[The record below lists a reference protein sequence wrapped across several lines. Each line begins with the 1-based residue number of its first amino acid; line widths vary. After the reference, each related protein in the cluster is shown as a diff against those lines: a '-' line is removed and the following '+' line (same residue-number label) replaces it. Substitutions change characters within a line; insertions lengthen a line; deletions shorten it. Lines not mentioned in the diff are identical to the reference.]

1 MKIPFDRIVTAP
13 ALSRLRH
20 LVSRADSDALEP
32 DIYRFILRYNLREQI
47 YLVVVTLISL
57 PFFYYS
63 LDLPK
68 LIINQ
73 AIGGKHFPHKF
84 FGIALAQIPFLLLL
98 CSIFLA
104 LVLIS
109 GWFKWHLNVRRGQ
122 AGERMLR
129 RLRYQLFER
138 VLRYPMRQF
147 DRTATGE
154 IVAMITAELEP
165 IGGFIGEAFALPIA
179 QGGTL
184 LTILVF
190 MFVQDPILGAA
201 AVALY
206 PLQGYVIPK
215 LQRRIRALGR
225 QRVRMVRQLAD
236 RIGEAI
242 AGRVEIRTNDGAAYQ
257 LAGFAAHLGEIYNIR
272 LDIYNRKYFV
282 KFLNNLMN
290 QLTPFFFY
298 FIGGYLV
305 IRHRLSL
312 GALVAVLAAY
322 KDLAAPWKELL
333 DYYQNQQDVAIK
345 YQQVI
350 EQFQVRDLVDRKL
363 LLERP
368 ETVEALGGDVAAANV
383 AVVDS
388 DGFPELEAIN
398 FAFPLGTHVAV
409 VGHLN
414 SGRSLLPQLLA
425 RLVTPTSGRLS
436 VGGRDLNSLPF
447 AVSGRHI
454 AYVGPTTYLFST
466 SVRDNLLLG
475 LRHRPLRPADYDADE
490 AARRMR
496 AAAEARRAG
505 NLDWDPAADWVDY
518 RQAGVADAAQLE
530 ERMIAVLR
538 LADLDKDV
546 YLFGLR
552 GRLDPQRDP
561 QATAS
566 VVAARHRLRERL
578 AALGLERLVERF
590 DPERYHANLSIAQ
603 NLLFGTPIGPVFE
616 GEALAG
622 NAYVQSVLDRE
633 GLTPRLL
640 EAGARVARTM
650 VELFAQFRPE
660 HEFFEELSF
669 IGAEDLPVFERILG
683 RIETAGMAALSPR
696 ERERLLAV
704 ALRLV
709 ATRNRLGL
717 VDEDMQ
723 RQILRA
729 RRAFAAG
736 LPESLRDS
744 VEFFHPDRYNRA
756 APLQENVLFGTIAPG
771 EAGGREQVQAVI
783 AEVLDEVGLRRTVM
797 ALGLDY
803 PVGTGGS
810 RLSPAQR
817 QKLAIAR
824 ALLKRPDLIAFNEA
838 TAVLDSATEAAILD
852 RIRAEFAGVSL
863 FCSLPRPRLA
873 AAFDRVLVMEQGR
886 IVEEGTYRELQQP
899 DGPLAPLLAAE

>member
-363 LLERP
+363 LLER
-368 ETVEALGGDVAAANV
+368 
-383 AVVDS
+383 
-388 DGFPELEAIN
+388 
-398 FAFPLGTHVAV
+398 
-409 VGHLN
+409 
-414 SGRSLLPQLLA
+414 R
-425 RLVTPTSGRLS
+425 R
-436 VGGRDLNSLPF
+436 
-447 AVSGRHI
+447 
-454 AYVGPTTYLFST
+454 FS
-466 SVRDNLLLG
+466 
-475 LRHRPLRPADYDADE
+475 
-490 AARRMR
+490 
-496 AAAEARRAG
+496 
-505 NLDWDPAADWVDY
+505 
-518 RQAGVADAAQLE
+518 
-530 ERMIAVLR
+530 
-538 LADLDKDV
+538 
-546 YLFGLR
+546 
-552 GRLDPQRDP
+552 
-561 QATAS
+561 
-566 VVAARHRLRERL
+566 
-578 AALGLERLVERF
+578 
-590 DPERYHANLSIAQ
+590 
-603 NLLFGTPIGPVFE
+603 
-616 GEALAG
+616 
-622 NAYVQSVLDRE
+622 
-633 GLTPRLL
+633 
-640 EAGARVARTM
+640 
-650 VELFAQFRPE
+650 
-660 HEFFEELSF
+660 
-669 IGAEDLPVFERILG
+669 
-683 RIETAGMAALSPR
+683 
-696 ERERLLAV
+696 
-704 ALRLV
+704 
-709 ATRNRLGL
+709 
-717 VDEDMQ
+717 
-723 RQILRA
+723 
-729 RRAFAAG
+729 
-736 LPESLRDS
+736 
-744 VEFFHPDRYNRA
+744 
-756 APLQENVLFGTIAPG
+756 
-771 EAGGREQVQAVI
+771 
-783 AEVLDEVGLRRTVM
+783 
-797 ALGLDY
+797 
-803 PVGTGGS
+803 
-810 RLSPAQR
+810 
-817 QKLAIAR
+817 
-824 ALLKRPDLIAFNEA
+824 
-838 TAVLDSATEAAILD
+838 
-852 RIRAEFAGVSL
+852 
-863 FCSLPRPRLA
+863 
-873 AAFDRVLVMEQGR
+873 
-886 IVEEGTYRELQQP
+886 
-899 DGPLAPLLAAE
+899 